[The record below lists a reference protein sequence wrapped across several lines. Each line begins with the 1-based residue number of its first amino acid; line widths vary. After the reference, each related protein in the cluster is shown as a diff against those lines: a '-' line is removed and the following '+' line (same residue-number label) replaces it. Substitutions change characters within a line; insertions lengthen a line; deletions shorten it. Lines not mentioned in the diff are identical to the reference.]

1 MRSLGLVV
9 AGLGLAL
16 VGGSP
21 VVSAPAAAAKPSSAA
36 PAGAAAA
43 VAPDALQALRRMS
56 AYLATLPAVELTSNT
71 SLDVV
76 TMNGQRVELDAV
88 ARYKIRRSDGF
99 SLQVVSDRMQRSY
112 FYDGKQFTV
121 YAPKLG
127 FYATAAAP
135 PTIRQTLDLLD
146 EKFGIELPLEDL
158 FRWNDP
164 SDNPAQK
171 LTSGFHVGT
180 ATIDGVE
187 TDQYAFRQPKVDWQ
201 VWIQKGPQPLPVKVV
216 IVDQVDPAN
225 PAYVARLSW
234 NTSPTLTADDFT
246 FRPGKDAKLI
256 HMSEVAR

>member
-1 MRSLGLVV
+1 MRSLDLAAVGLCMAL
-9 AGLGLAL
+9 AGASPALA
-16 VGGSP
+16 
-21 VVSAPAAAAKPSSAA
+21 APAAAGKPA
-36 PAGAAAA
+36 PAAAA
-43 VAPDALQALRRMS
+43 VAPAVAPEALQAVRRMS
-56 AYLATLPAVELTSNT
+56 AYLATLPGVELTSST

-76 TMNGQRVELDAV
+76 TMQGQRVQLDGV
-88 ARYKIRRSDGF
+88 ARYKIRRPDGF

-146 EKFGIELPLEDL
+146 EKFGIALPLEDL
-158 FRWNDP
+158 FRWNDA
-164 SDNPAQK
+164 SDNPAQH

-187 TDQYAFRQPKVDWQ
+187 TDQYAFRQPTVDWQ

-216 IVDQVDPAN
+216 IVDKVDPVN

-234 NTSPTLTADDFT
+234 NTTPNFTPDDFT
-246 FRPGKDAKLI
+246 FRPGKDARLI
-256 HMSEVAR
+256 RLSEVAR